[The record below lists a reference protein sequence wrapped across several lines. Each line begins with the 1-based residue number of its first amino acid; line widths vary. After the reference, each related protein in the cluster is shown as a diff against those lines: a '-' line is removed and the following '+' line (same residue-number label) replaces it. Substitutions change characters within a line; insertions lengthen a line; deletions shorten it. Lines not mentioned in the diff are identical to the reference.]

1 MFILL
6 VCAVFGILNIL
17 LFSLVVI
24 GSAELFRRRY
34 PGLKPQKSHWSVTAI
49 NLIKVI
55 LVSICPVVNI
65 FMAYV
70 LIFHD
75 DEIREKAVTRMYE
88 RCLREASNDL
98 S

>member
-24 GSAELFRRRY
+24 GSADLFKRRY
-34 PGLKPQKSHWSVTAI
+34 PDLKPQKSHWSVTVI
-49 NLIKVI
+49 NLIKII
-55 LVSICPVVNI
+55 LTSICPVVNI
-65 FMAYV
+65 CMTYV

-75 DEIREKAVTRMYE
+75 DGIREKAVTRMYE
-88 RCLREASNDL
+88 RCLREVSNDL